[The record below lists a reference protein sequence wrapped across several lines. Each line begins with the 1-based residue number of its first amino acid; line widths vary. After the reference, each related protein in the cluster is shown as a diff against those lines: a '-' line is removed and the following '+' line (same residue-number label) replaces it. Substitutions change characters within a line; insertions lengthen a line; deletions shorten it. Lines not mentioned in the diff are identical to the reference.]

1 MEEKLQMLLKQI
13 DMFKDNINDFEGGK
27 LEKII
32 GNKSKTEYRFYIT
45 LKENLKLI
53 TYLEFE
59 EKLKK
64 KYSDFEKINA
74 YFNVETKKEEYIKDY
89 YNYFLDLY
97 SKNSPLLAMFKD
109 RKISYTDNKLTLEL
123 LNKAEEIK
131 LNGTKNDLEKSF
143 KRAGYDLE
151 IEIKIDEEKNKELRE
166 EINKELEINIPKETI
181 KKDLAVQKY
190 RENFEQD
197 LKVTDKEVEKYYK
210 EHKDDFKEESVEAY
224 HILVSTLDDNNK
236 PVDDSKKEELKS
248 KAESLLKEIKNGGDF
263 EKIAKENS
271 DDKSSG
277 KKGGY
282 LGYFTKDSKNA
293 QFTKEAFKLEKGQVS
308 NVFETPFGYE
318 IVKVTNK
325 KTEQKSLEDSREEI
339 VNRILADK
347 YLDQVNSLREKS
359 DVQRF

>member
-1 MEEKLQMLLKQI
+1 MKKVLYLGLVMVLCFSMIGCSNSNAFKVGETEFSNEEVDKV
-13 DMFKDNINDFEGGK
+13 
-27 LEKII
+27 
-32 GNKSKTEYRFYIT
+32 KSILTAT
-45 LKENLKLI
+45 Q
-53 TYLEFE
+53 
-59 EKLKK
+59 
-64 KYSDFEKINA
+64 
-74 YFNVETKKEEYIKDY
+74 
-89 YNYFLDLY
+89 
-97 SKNSPLLAMFKD
+97 
-109 RKISYTDNKLTLEL
+109 SYTDADYLSEFKESKDNDDKVKDEVVSYMIDNEVVYQQAQKEKIKVTDDEVNQKYSQIEKMLDTNQEYKKLL
-123 LNKAEEIK
+123 
-131 LNGTKNDLEKSF
+131 DD
-143 KRAGYDLE
+143 AGV
-151 IEIKIDEEKNKELRE
+151 DEDYL
-166 EINKELEINIPKETI
+166 KETI

>member
-1 MEEKLQMLLKQI
+1 MKKHRNKIIAAVLIALSLAIAYFWSGSVPDYGKKNGLETSISEQKKTADKQKHTKKNTALSKEKSGETHLTAEEKVQ
-13 DMFKDNINDFEGGK
+13 
-27 LEKII
+27 
-32 GNKSKTEYRFYIT
+32 
-45 LKENLKLI
+45 
-53 TYLEFE
+53 
-59 EKLKK
+59 
-64 KYSDFEKINA
+64 
-74 YFNVETKKEEYIKDY
+74 
-89 YNYFLDLY
+89 
-97 SKNSPLLAMFKD
+97 LA
-109 RKISYTDNKLTLEL
+109 
-123 LNKAEEIK
+123 
-131 LNGTKNDLEKSF
+131 
-143 KRAGYDLE
+143 
-151 IEIKIDEEKNKELRE
+151 
-166 EINKELEINIPKETI
+166 
-181 KKDLAVQKY
+181 
-190 RENFEQD
+190 
-197 LKVTDKEVEKYYK
+197 
-210 EHKDDFKEESVEAY
+210 
-224 HILVSTLDDNNK
+224 
-236 PVDDSKKEELKS
+236 
-248 KAESLLKEIKNGGDF
+248 

>member
-1 MEEKLQMLLKQI
+1 MKKVLYLGLVMVLCFSMIGCSNSNAFKVGETEFSNEEVDKV
-13 DMFKDNINDFEGGK
+13 
-27 LEKII
+27 
-32 GNKSKTEYRFYIT
+32 KSILTAT
-45 LKENLKLI
+45 Q
-53 TYLEFE
+53 
-59 EKLKK
+59 
-64 KYSDFEKINA
+64 
-74 YFNVETKKEEYIKDY
+74 
-89 YNYFLDLY
+89 
-97 SKNSPLLAMFKD
+97 
-109 RKISYTDNKLTLEL
+109 SYTDADYLAQFKESKDNDDKIKQEVISYMIDNEVVYQQAQKDKIKVTDDEVNQKYSQIEKMLDTNQEYKKLL
-123 LNKAEEIK
+123 
-131 LNGTKNDLEKSF
+131 DD
-143 KRAGYDLE
+143 AGV
-151 IEIKIDEEKNKELRE
+151 DEDYL
-166 EINKELEINIPKETI
+166 KETI

>member
-1 MEEKLQMLLKQI
+1 MKKVLYLGLVMVLCFSMIGCSNSNAFKVGETEFSNEEVDKV
-13 DMFKDNINDFEGGK
+13 
-27 LEKII
+27 
-32 GNKSKTEYRFYIT
+32 KSILTAT
-45 LKENLKLI
+45 Q
-53 TYLEFE
+53 
-59 EKLKK
+59 
-64 KYSDFEKINA
+64 
-74 YFNVETKKEEYIKDY
+74 
-89 YNYFLDLY
+89 
-97 SKNSPLLAMFKD
+97 
-109 RKISYTDNKLTLEL
+109 SYTDADYLAQFKESKDNDDKIKQEVISYMIDNEVVYQQAQKDKIKVTDDEVNQKYSQIEKMLDTNQEYKKLL
-123 LNKAEEIK
+123 
-131 LNGTKNDLEKSF
+131 DD
-143 KRAGYDLE
+143 AGV
-151 IEIKIDEEKNKELRE
+151 DEDYL
-166 EINKELEINIPKETI
+166 KETI

-347 YLDQVNSLREKS
+347 YLDQVNSLRDKA

>member
-1 MEEKLQMLLKQI
+1 MKKVLYLGLVMVLCFSMIGCSNSNAFKVGETEFSNEEVDKV
-13 DMFKDNINDFEGGK
+13 
-27 LEKII
+27 
-32 GNKSKTEYRFYIT
+32 KSILTAT
-45 LKENLKLI
+45 Q
-53 TYLEFE
+53 
-59 EKLKK
+59 
-64 KYSDFEKINA
+64 
-74 YFNVETKKEEYIKDY
+74 
-89 YNYFLDLY
+89 
-97 SKNSPLLAMFKD
+97 
-109 RKISYTDNKLTLEL
+109 SYTDADYLAQFKESKDNDDKIKQEVISYMIDNEVVYQQAQKEKIKVTDDEVNQKYSQIEKMLDTNQEYKKLL
-123 LNKAEEIK
+123 
-131 LNGTKNDLEKSF
+131 DD
-143 KRAGYDLE
+143 AGV
-151 IEIKIDEEKNKELRE
+151 DEDYL
-166 EINKELEINIPKETI
+166 KETI

-308 NVFETPFGYE
+308 DVFETPFGYE

>member
-1 MEEKLQMLLKQI
+1 MKKVLYLGLVMVLCFSMIGCSNSNAFKVGETEFSNEEVDKV
-13 DMFKDNINDFEGGK
+13 
-27 LEKII
+27 
-32 GNKSKTEYRFYIT
+32 KSILTAT
-45 LKENLKLI
+45 Q
-53 TYLEFE
+53 
-59 EKLKK
+59 
-64 KYSDFEKINA
+64 
-74 YFNVETKKEEYIKDY
+74 
-89 YNYFLDLY
+89 
-97 SKNSPLLAMFKD
+97 
-109 RKISYTDNKLTLEL
+109 SYTDANYLAQFKESKDNDDKIKQEVISYMIDNEVVYQQAQKDKIKVTDDEVNQKYSQIEKMLDTNQEYKKLL
-123 LNKAEEIK
+123 
-131 LNGTKNDLEKSF
+131 DD
-143 KRAGYDLE
+143 AGV
-151 IEIKIDEEKNKELRE
+151 DEDYL
-166 EINKELEINIPKETI
+166 KETI

>member
-1 MEEKLQMLLKQI
+1 MKKVLYLGLVMVLCFSMIGCSNSNAFKVGETEFSNEEVDKV
-13 DMFKDNINDFEGGK
+13 
-27 LEKII
+27 
-32 GNKSKTEYRFYIT
+32 KSILTAT
-45 LKENLKLI
+45 Q
-53 TYLEFE
+53 
-59 EKLKK
+59 
-64 KYSDFEKINA
+64 
-74 YFNVETKKEEYIKDY
+74 
-89 YNYFLDLY
+89 
-97 SKNSPLLAMFKD
+97 
-109 RKISYTDNKLTLEL
+109 SYTDTDYLAQFKESKDNDDKIKQEVISYMIDNEVVYQQAQKEKIKVTDDEVNQKYSQIEKMLDTNQEYKKLL
-123 LNKAEEIK
+123 
-131 LNGTKNDLEKSF
+131 DD
-143 KRAGYDLE
+143 AGV
-151 IEIKIDEEKNKELRE
+151 DEDYL
-166 EINKELEINIPKETI
+166 KETI

>member
-1 MEEKLQMLLKQI
+1 MKKVLYLGLVMVLCFSMIGCSNSNAFKVGETEFSNEEVDKV
-13 DMFKDNINDFEGGK
+13 
-27 LEKII
+27 
-32 GNKSKTEYRFYIT
+32 KSILTAT
-45 LKENLKLI
+45 Q
-53 TYLEFE
+53 
-59 EKLKK
+59 
-64 KYSDFEKINA
+64 
-74 YFNVETKKEEYIKDY
+74 
-89 YNYFLDLY
+89 
-97 SKNSPLLAMFKD
+97 
-109 RKISYTDNKLTLEL
+109 SYTDANYLAQFKESKDNDDKIKQEVISYMIDNEVVYQQAQKEKIKVTDDEVNQKYSQIEKMLDTNQEYKKLL
-123 LNKAEEIK
+123 
-131 LNGTKNDLEKSF
+131 DD
-143 KRAGYDLE
+143 AGV
-151 IEIKIDEEKNKELRE
+151 DEDYL
-166 EINKELEINIPKETI
+166 KETI

-210 EHKDDFKEESVEAY
+210 EHKDEFKEESVEAY

-308 NVFETPFGYE
+308 DVFETPFGYE

>member
-1 MEEKLQMLLKQI
+1 M
-13 DMFKDNINDFEGGK
+13 D
-27 LEKII
+27 
-32 GNKSKTEYRFYIT
+32 R
-45 LKENLKLI
+45 
-53 TYLEFE
+53 
-59 EKLKK
+59 LKK
-64 KYSDFEKINA
+64 VLYLGLVMVLCFSMIGCSNSNA
-74 YFNVETKKEEYIKDY
+74 FKVGETEFSNEEVDKVKSI
-89 YNYFLDLY
+89 LT
-97 SKNSPLLAMFKD
+97 ATQ
-109 RKISYTDNKLTLEL
+109 SYTDANYLAQFKESKDNDDKIKQEVISYMIDNEVVYQQAQKEKIKVTDDEVNQKYSQIEKMLDTNQEYKKLL
-123 LNKAEEIK
+123 
-131 LNGTKNDLEKSF
+131 DD
-143 KRAGYDLE
+143 AGV
-151 IEIKIDEEKNKELRE
+151 DEDYL
-166 EINKELEINIPKETI
+166 KETI

>member
-1 MEEKLQMLLKQI
+1 MKKVLYLGLVMVLCFSMIGCSNSNAFKVGETEFSNEEVDKV
-13 DMFKDNINDFEGGK
+13 
-27 LEKII
+27 
-32 GNKSKTEYRFYIT
+32 KSILTAT
-45 LKENLKLI
+45 Q
-53 TYLEFE
+53 
-59 EKLKK
+59 
-64 KYSDFEKINA
+64 
-74 YFNVETKKEEYIKDY
+74 
-89 YNYFLDLY
+89 
-97 SKNSPLLAMFKD
+97 
-109 RKISYTDNKLTLEL
+109 SYTDADYLAQFKESKDNDDKIKQEVISYMIDNEVVYQQAQKDKIKVTDDEVNQKYSQIEKMLDTNQEYKKLL
-123 LNKAEEIK
+123 
-131 LNGTKNDLEKSF
+131 DD
-143 KRAGYDLE
+143 AGV
-151 IEIKIDEEKNKELRE
+151 DEDYL
-166 EINKELEINIPKETI
+166 KETI

-210 EHKDDFKEESVEAY
+210 EHKDEFKEESVEAY

-347 YLDQVNSLREKS
+347 YLDQVNSLRDKA

>member
-1 MEEKLQMLLKQI
+1 MKKVLYLGLVMVLCFSMIGCSNSNAFKVGETEFSNEEVDKV
-13 DMFKDNINDFEGGK
+13 
-27 LEKII
+27 
-32 GNKSKTEYRFYIT
+32 KSILTAT
-45 LKENLKLI
+45 Q
-53 TYLEFE
+53 
-59 EKLKK
+59 
-64 KYSDFEKINA
+64 
-74 YFNVETKKEEYIKDY
+74 
-89 YNYFLDLY
+89 
-97 SKNSPLLAMFKD
+97 
-109 RKISYTDNKLTLEL
+109 SYTDADYLAQFKESKDNDDKIKQEVISYMIDNEVVYQQAQKDKIKVTDDEVNQKYSQIEKMLDTNQEYKKLL
-123 LNKAEEIK
+123 
-131 LNGTKNDLEKSF
+131 DD
-143 KRAGYDLE
+143 AGV
-151 IEIKIDEEKNKELRE
+151 DEDYL
-166 EINKELEINIPKETI
+166 KETI

-210 EHKDDFKEESVEAY
+210 EHKDEFKEESVEAY

-308 NVFETPFGYE
+308 DVFETPFGYE

>member
-1 MEEKLQMLLKQI
+1 MKKVLYLGLVMVLCFSMIGCSNSNAFKVGETEFSNEEVDKV
-13 DMFKDNINDFEGGK
+13 
-27 LEKII
+27 
-32 GNKSKTEYRFYIT
+32 KSILTAT
-45 LKENLKLI
+45 Q
-53 TYLEFE
+53 
-59 EKLKK
+59 
-64 KYSDFEKINA
+64 
-74 YFNVETKKEEYIKDY
+74 
-89 YNYFLDLY
+89 
-97 SKNSPLLAMFKD
+97 
-109 RKISYTDNKLTLEL
+109 SYTDADYLAQFKESKDNDDKIKQEVISYMIDNEVVYQQAQKEKIKVTDDEVNQKYSQIEKMLDTNQEYKKLL
-123 LNKAEEIK
+123 
-131 LNGTKNDLEKSF
+131 DD
-143 KRAGYDLE
+143 AGV
-151 IEIKIDEEKNKELRE
+151 DEDYL
-166 EINKELEINIPKETI
+166 KETI

-293 QFTKEAFKLEKGQVS
+293 QFTKEAFKLENGQVS
-308 NVFETPFGYE
+308 SVFETPFGYE

-347 YLDQVNSLREKS
+347 YLDQVNSLRDKA

>member
-1 MEEKLQMLLKQI
+1 MKKVLYLGLVMVLCFSMIGCSNSNAFKVGETEFSNEEVDKV
-13 DMFKDNINDFEGGK
+13 
-27 LEKII
+27 
-32 GNKSKTEYRFYIT
+32 KSILTAT
-45 LKENLKLI
+45 Q
-53 TYLEFE
+53 
-59 EKLKK
+59 
-64 KYSDFEKINA
+64 
-74 YFNVETKKEEYIKDY
+74 
-89 YNYFLDLY
+89 
-97 SKNSPLLAMFKD
+97 
-109 RKISYTDNKLTLEL
+109 SYTDADYLAQFKESKDNDDKIKQEVISYMIDNEVVYQQAQKEKIKVTDDEVNQKYSQIEKMLDTNQEYKKLL
-123 LNKAEEIK
+123 
-131 LNGTKNDLEKSF
+131 DD
-143 KRAGYDLE
+143 AGV
-151 IEIKIDEEKNKELRE
+151 DEDYL
-166 EINKELEINIPKETI
+166 KETI

-197 LKVTDKEVEKYYK
+197 LKVTDKEIEKYYK

-347 YLDQVNSLREKS
+347 YLDQVNSLREKA

>member
-1 MEEKLQMLLKQI
+1 MKKVLYLGLVMVLCFSMIGCSNSNAFKVGETEFSNEEVDKV
-13 DMFKDNINDFEGGK
+13 
-27 LEKII
+27 
-32 GNKSKTEYRFYIT
+32 KSILTAT
-45 LKENLKLI
+45 Q
-53 TYLEFE
+53 
-59 EKLKK
+59 
-64 KYSDFEKINA
+64 
-74 YFNVETKKEEYIKDY
+74 
-89 YNYFLDLY
+89 
-97 SKNSPLLAMFKD
+97 
-109 RKISYTDNKLTLEL
+109 SYTDANYLAQFKESKDNDDKIKQEVISYMIDNEVVYQQAQKDKIKVTDDEVNQKYSQIEKMLDTNQEYKKLL
-123 LNKAEEIK
+123 
-131 LNGTKNDLEKSF
+131 DD
-143 KRAGYDLE
+143 AGV
-151 IEIKIDEEKNKELRE
+151 DEDYL
-166 EINKELEINIPKETI
+166 KETI

-308 NVFETPFGYE
+308 DVFETPFGYE

>member
-1 MEEKLQMLLKQI
+1 MKKVLYLGLVMVLCFSMIGCSNSNAFKVGETEFSNEEVDKV
-13 DMFKDNINDFEGGK
+13 
-27 LEKII
+27 
-32 GNKSKTEYRFYIT
+32 KSILTAT
-45 LKENLKLI
+45 Q
-53 TYLEFE
+53 
-59 EKLKK
+59 
-64 KYSDFEKINA
+64 
-74 YFNVETKKEEYIKDY
+74 
-89 YNYFLDLY
+89 
-97 SKNSPLLAMFKD
+97 
-109 RKISYTDNKLTLEL
+109 SYTDADYLAQFKESKDNDDKIKQEVISYMIDNEVVYQQAQKEKIKVTDDEVNQKYSQIEKMLDTNQEYKKLL
-123 LNKAEEIK
+123 
-131 LNGTKNDLEKSF
+131 DD
-143 KRAGYDLE
+143 AGV
-151 IEIKIDEEKNKELRE
+151 DEDYL
-166 EINKELEINIPKETI
+166 KETI

-210 EHKDDFKEESVEAY
+210 EHKDEFKEESVEAY

-308 NVFETPFGYE
+308 SVFETPFGYE

>member
-1 MEEKLQMLLKQI
+1 M
-13 DMFKDNINDFEGGK
+13 
-27 LEKII
+27 
-32 GNKSKTEYRFYIT
+32 
-45 LKENLKLI
+45 
-53 TYLEFE
+53 
-59 EKLKK
+59 
-64 KYSDFEKINA
+64 
-74 YFNVETKKEEYIKDY
+74 
-89 YNYFLDLY
+89 
-97 SKNSPLLAMFKD
+97 
-109 RKISYTDNKLTLEL
+109 
-123 LNKAEEIK
+123 
-131 LNGTKNDLEKSF
+131 
-143 KRAGYDLE
+143 
-151 IEIKIDEEKNKELRE
+151 
-166 EINKELEINIPKETI
+166 
-181 KKDLAVQKY
+181 
-190 RENFEQD
+190 
-197 LKVTDKEVEKYYK
+197 
-210 EHKDDFKEESVEAY
+210 
-224 HILVSTLDDNNK
+224 STLDDNNK

-293 QFTKEAFKLEKGQVS
+293 QLTKEAFKLEKGQVS
-308 NVFETPFGYE
+308 DVFETPFGYE

>member
-1 MEEKLQMLLKQI
+1 MKKVLYLGLVMVLCFSMIGCSNSNAFKVGETEFSNEEVDKV
-13 DMFKDNINDFEGGK
+13 
-27 LEKII
+27 
-32 GNKSKTEYRFYIT
+32 KSILTAT
-45 LKENLKLI
+45 Q
-53 TYLEFE
+53 
-59 EKLKK
+59 
-64 KYSDFEKINA
+64 
-74 YFNVETKKEEYIKDY
+74 
-89 YNYFLDLY
+89 
-97 SKNSPLLAMFKD
+97 
-109 RKISYTDNKLTLEL
+109 SYTDADYLSEFKESKDNDDKVKDEVVSYMIDNEVVYQQAQKEKIKVTDDEVNQKYSQIEKMLDTNQEYKKLL
-123 LNKAEEIK
+123 
-131 LNGTKNDLEKSF
+131 DD
-143 KRAGYDLE
+143 AGV
-151 IEIKIDEEKNKELRE
+151 DEDYL
-166 EINKELEINIPKETI
+166 KETI

-325 KTEQKSLEDSREEI
+325 KTEQKSLEDCREEI
-339 VNRILADK
+339 VNRILAEK
-347 YLDQVNSLREKS
+347 YLQHIEKLK
-359 DVQRF
+359 DDTTIERN

>member
-1 MEEKLQMLLKQI
+1 MKKVLYLGLVMVLCFSMIGCSNSNAFKVGETEFSNEEVDKV
-13 DMFKDNINDFEGGK
+13 
-27 LEKII
+27 
-32 GNKSKTEYRFYIT
+32 KSILTAT
-45 LKENLKLI
+45 Q
-53 TYLEFE
+53 
-59 EKLKK
+59 
-64 KYSDFEKINA
+64 
-74 YFNVETKKEEYIKDY
+74 
-89 YNYFLDLY
+89 
-97 SKNSPLLAMFKD
+97 
-109 RKISYTDNKLTLEL
+109 SYTDADYLAQFKESKDNDDKIKQEVISYMIDNEVVYQQAQKEKIKVTDDEVNQKYSQIEKMLDTNQEYKKLL
-123 LNKAEEIK
+123 
-131 LNGTKNDLEKSF
+131 DD
-143 KRAGYDLE
+143 AGV
-151 IEIKIDEEKNKELRE
+151 DEDYL
-166 EINKELEINIPKETI
+166 KETI

-190 RENFEQD
+190 RENYEQD

-210 EHKDDFKEESVEAY
+210 EHKDEFKEESVEAY

-308 NVFETPFGYE
+308 DVFETPFGYE

>member
-1 MEEKLQMLLKQI
+1 MKKVLYLGLVMVLCFSMIGCSNSNAFKVGETEFSNEEVDKV
-13 DMFKDNINDFEGGK
+13 
-27 LEKII
+27 
-32 GNKSKTEYRFYIT
+32 KSILTAT
-45 LKENLKLI
+45 Q
-53 TYLEFE
+53 
-59 EKLKK
+59 
-64 KYSDFEKINA
+64 
-74 YFNVETKKEEYIKDY
+74 
-89 YNYFLDLY
+89 
-97 SKNSPLLAMFKD
+97 
-109 RKISYTDNKLTLEL
+109 SYTDADYLSEFKESKDNDDKVKDEVVSYMIDNEVVYQQAQKDKIKVTDDEVNQKYSQIEKMLDTNQEYKKLL
-123 LNKAEEIK
+123 
-131 LNGTKNDLEKSF
+131 DD
-143 KRAGYDLE
+143 AGV
-151 IEIKIDEEKNKELRE
+151 DEDYL
-166 EINKELEINIPKETI
+166 KETI

>member
-1 MEEKLQMLLKQI
+1 MKKVLYLGLVMVLCFSMIGCSNSNAFKVGETEFSNEEVDKV
-13 DMFKDNINDFEGGK
+13 
-27 LEKII
+27 
-32 GNKSKTEYRFYIT
+32 KSILTAT
-45 LKENLKLI
+45 Q
-53 TYLEFE
+53 
-59 EKLKK
+59 
-64 KYSDFEKINA
+64 
-74 YFNVETKKEEYIKDY
+74 
-89 YNYFLDLY
+89 
-97 SKNSPLLAMFKD
+97 
-109 RKISYTDNKLTLEL
+109 SYTDADYLAQFKESKDNDDKIKQEVISYMIDNEVVYQQAQKDKIKVTDDEVNQKYSQIEKMLDTNQEYKKLL
-123 LNKAEEIK
+123 
-131 LNGTKNDLEKSF
+131 DD
-143 KRAGYDLE
+143 AGV
-151 IEIKIDEEKNKELRE
+151 DEDYL
-166 EINKELEINIPKETI
+166 KETI

-210 EHKDDFKEESVEAY
+210 EHKDEFKEESVEAY

-236 PVDDSKKEELKS
+236 TVDDSKKEELKS

-282 LGYFTKDSKNA
+282 LGYFIKDSKNA
-293 QFTKEAFKLEKGQVS
+293 QFTKEAFKLENGQVS
-308 NVFETPFGYE
+308 SVFETPFGYE

-347 YLDQVNSLREKS
+347 YLDQVNSLRDKA

>member
-1 MEEKLQMLLKQI
+1 MKKVLYLGLVMVLCFSMIGCSNSNAFKVGETEFSNEEVDKV
-13 DMFKDNINDFEGGK
+13 
-27 LEKII
+27 
-32 GNKSKTEYRFYIT
+32 KSILTAT
-45 LKENLKLI
+45 Q
-53 TYLEFE
+53 
-59 EKLKK
+59 
-64 KYSDFEKINA
+64 
-74 YFNVETKKEEYIKDY
+74 
-89 YNYFLDLY
+89 
-97 SKNSPLLAMFKD
+97 
-109 RKISYTDNKLTLEL
+109 SYTDADYLAQFKESKDNDDKIKQEVISYMIDNEVVYQQAQKDKIKVTDDEVNQKYSQIEKMLDTNQEYKKLL
-123 LNKAEEIK
+123 
-131 LNGTKNDLEKSF
+131 DD
-143 KRAGYDLE
+143 AGV
-151 IEIKIDEEKNKELRE
+151 DEDYL
-166 EINKELEINIPKETI
+166 KETI

-210 EHKDDFKEESVEAY
+210 EHKDEFKEESVEAY

-293 QFTKEAFKLEKGQVS
+293 QFTKEAFKLENGQVS
-308 NVFETPFGYE
+308 SVFETPFGYE

-347 YLDQVNSLREKS
+347 YLDQVNSLRDKA

>member
-1 MEEKLQMLLKQI
+1 MKKVLYLGLVMVLCFSMIGCSNSNAFKVGETEFSNEEVDKV
-13 DMFKDNINDFEGGK
+13 
-27 LEKII
+27 
-32 GNKSKTEYRFYIT
+32 KSILTAT
-45 LKENLKLI
+45 Q
-53 TYLEFE
+53 
-59 EKLKK
+59 
-64 KYSDFEKINA
+64 
-74 YFNVETKKEEYIKDY
+74 
-89 YNYFLDLY
+89 
-97 SKNSPLLAMFKD
+97 
-109 RKISYTDNKLTLEL
+109 SYTDTDYLAQFKESKDNDDKIKQEVISYMIDNEVVYQQAQKDKIKVTDYEVNQKYSQIEKMLDTNQEYKKLL
-123 LNKAEEIK
+123 
-131 LNGTKNDLEKSF
+131 DD
-143 KRAGYDLE
+143 AGV
-151 IEIKIDEEKNKELRE
+151 DEDYL
-166 EINKELEINIPKETI
+166 KETI

-190 RENFEQD
+190 RENYEQD

-210 EHKDDFKEESVEAY
+210 EHKDEFKEESVEAY

>member
-1 MEEKLQMLLKQI
+1 MKKVLYLGLVMVLCFSMIGCSNSNAFKVGETEFSNEEVDKV
-13 DMFKDNINDFEGGK
+13 
-27 LEKII
+27 
-32 GNKSKTEYRFYIT
+32 KSILTAT
-45 LKENLKLI
+45 Q
-53 TYLEFE
+53 
-59 EKLKK
+59 
-64 KYSDFEKINA
+64 
-74 YFNVETKKEEYIKDY
+74 
-89 YNYFLDLY
+89 
-97 SKNSPLLAMFKD
+97 
-109 RKISYTDNKLTLEL
+109 SYTDANYLAQFKESKD
-123 LNKAEEIK
+123 NDDKIK
-131 LNGTKNDLEKSF
+131 QEVISYMIDNEVVYQQAQKEK
-143 KRAGYDLE
+143 
-151 IEIKIDEEKNKELRE
+151 I
-166 EINKELEINIPKETI
+166 
-181 KKDLAVQKY
+181 
-190 RENFEQD
+190 
-197 LKVTDKEVEKYYK
+197 KVTDDEVNQKYSQIEKMLDTNQEYK
-210 EHKDDFKEESVEAY
+210 KLLDDAGVDEDYLKEESVEAY

-236 PVDDSKKEELKS
+236 TVDDSKKEELKS

-308 NVFETPFGYE
+308 DVFETPFGYE

>member
-1 MEEKLQMLLKQI
+1 M
-13 DMFKDNINDFEGGK
+13 D
-27 LEKII
+27 
-32 GNKSKTEYRFYIT
+32 R
-45 LKENLKLI
+45 
-53 TYLEFE
+53 
-59 EKLKK
+59 LKK
-64 KYSDFEKINA
+64 VLYLGLVMVLCFSMIGCSNSNA
-74 YFNVETKKEEYIKDY
+74 FKVGETEFSNEEVDKVKSI
-89 YNYFLDLY
+89 LT
-97 SKNSPLLAMFKD
+97 ATQ
-109 RKISYTDNKLTLEL
+109 SYTDANYLAQFKESKDNDDKIKQEVISYMIDNEVVYQQAQKEKIKVTDDEVNQKYSQIEKMLDTNQEYKKLL
-123 LNKAEEIK
+123 
-131 LNGTKNDLEKSF
+131 DD
-143 KRAGYDLE
+143 AGV
-151 IEIKIDEEKNKELRE
+151 DEDYL
-166 EINKELEINIPKETI
+166 KETI

-308 NVFETPFGYE
+308 DVFETPFGYE